1 MNKDIFVHD
10 YGGYPFTYQLAAKLS
25 ERYKVTY
32 IYCSGSGSSKGNKY
46 SDEVGLKCIDLM
58 NKPVDKANFIKRFF
72 DEFNYGKKLKDLVS
86 SSHVD
91 VMLSANTPTIPQYI
105 IQNYCKKNNI
115 KFVFWLHDIIS
126 VAARSVFLKKNKI
139 LSEIVYMIWAFFE
152 SRALRNSDSVITI
165 TEDFNKYM
173 KKWDVADSKI
183 FCIPNW
189 SSIDDIPLKD
199 KANDFSKRLNIEST
213 FNIIYSGTLGY
224 KHNPDILYNA
234 AAKLEAEN
242 AIMFVIIS
250 EGLGANRL
258 KELNLRH
265 SLNNLIILPYQ
276 PYELLSEVL
285 GSADLIISILEPS
298 AGLFSVPSK
307 VWTGFCAGR
316 ASLLLVP
323 KDNLAAKI
331 TTTINAGVIIDNE
344 NISKLV
350 ETILFLKSNPDLL
363 KLYGIN
369 ARKYAE
375 ENFNIDLITENF
387 EKILDLD

>member
-1 MNKDIFVHD
+1 
-10 YGGYPFTYQLAAKLS
+10 
-25 ERYKVTY
+25 
-32 IYCSGSGSSKGNKY
+32 
-46 SDEVGLKCIDLM
+46 
-58 NKPVDKANFIKRFF
+58 
-72 DEFNYGKKLKDLVS
+72 
-86 SSHVD
+86 
-91 VMLSANTPTIPQYI
+91 
-105 IQNYCKKNNI
+105 
-115 KFVFWLHDIIS
+115 
-126 VAARSVFLKKNKI
+126 
-139 LSEIVYMIWAFFE
+139 
-152 SRALRNSDSVITI
+152 
-165 TEDFNKYM
+165 
-173 KKWDVADSKI
+173 
-183 FCIPNW
+183 
-189 SSIDDIPLKD
+189 
-199 KANDFSKRLNIEST
+199 
-213 FNIIYSGTLGY
+213 
-224 KHNPDILYNA
+224 ILYNA
-234 AAKLEAEN
+234 AVKLEAEN

-258 KELNLRH
+258 KELNSRH

-276 PYELLSEVL
+276 PYELLPEVL

-331 TTTINAGVIIDNE
+331 TTAINAGVIIDNE

-363 KLYGIN
+363 KQYGIN